1 VSKTYLP
8 YQPTQSFLLP
18 PSPLDWLPEDHLARF
33 VLDTVAVLDLSE
45 IFSYYDREVRG
56 YPPHHPMMMV
66 ALLLYA
72 YCMGVPSSRKIER
85 RTHEDIAFRVIAGN
99 THPDHTRI
107 SEFRRIHLRAL
118 TKLFVQVLRL
128 CQKMGLVK
136 LGHVALDGTK
146 IKANASKHKAMSHER
161 MIKDTARL
169 EAEVEK
175 LLQAAEQADVDEDR
189 EHGKGRRGDELPVE
203 LRRREGRLARIRAL
217 QADLVAEAQLQ
228 AHQRQAAQS
237 EEAQAEAVVGEMNNI
252 RAAKQV
258 GDRPDDQDPP
268 SSGAPTTTVPEP
280 MPEHQVPVGKDGA
293 PTAKAQR
300 NFTDADSRIMKT
312 GDGFIQGY
320 NAQAMVDEEHQII
333 VAADVSNQSP
343 DAEHLIP
350 MLDRTIDN
358 CQAVPQKMSSDTGYF
373 SEANVVRA
381 QSRGVD
387 AYIATKRQ
395 KHGDQREPAGAEPP
409 SGESDLKAQ
418 MRSKLSTPEGARVY
432 SRRKVIAE
440 PPFGQIKNRGFRS
453 FLLRGIEK
461 VRGEWSLI
469 ALSHNLLKLHKATR
483 QGPAMGTCVLVAA

>member
-1 VSKTYLP
+1 MSKTYLP

-33 VLDTVAVLDLSE
+33 VMDTVGELDLSD
-45 IFSYYDREVRG
+45 IFAYYEREVRG
-56 YPPHHPMMMV
+56 YPPHHPKMMV

-72 YCMGVPSSRKIER
+72 YCVGVASSRKIEK
-85 RTHEDIAFRVIAGN
+85 RTHEDVAFRVIAAN

-107 SEFRRIHLRAL
+107 SEFRRIHLPAL
-118 TKLFVQVLRL
+118 TRLFVQVLRL

-146 IKANASKHKAMSHER
+146 IKANASKHKAMSQER

-169 EAEVEK
+169 EAEVAK
-175 LLQAAEQADVDEDR
+175 LLATAEQADADEDA
-189 EHGKGRRGDELPVE
+189 EHGKGQRGDELPQE
-203 LRRREGRLARIRAL
+203 LRRRESRLARIRAL
-217 QADLVAEAQLQ
+217 QADLVAEAQQQ
-228 AHQRQAAQS
+228 AQQRQHAES
-237 EEAQAEAVVGEMNNI
+237 EEAQAQAVVGEMNNL
-252 RAAKQV
+252 RAAKQAAS
-258 GDRPDDQDPP
+258 RWDDDDLPPPGPP
-268 SSGAPTTTVPEP
+268 SRTVPEP

-293 PTAKAQR
+293 PVAKAQR

-320 NAQAMVDEEHQII
+320 NAQAMVDAEHQII

-350 MLDRTIDN
+350 MLDRAIDN
-358 CQAVPQKMSSDTGYF
+358 CQAVPQKMSADTGYY
-373 SEANVVRA
+373 SEANVLRA

-395 KHGDQREPAGAEPP
+395 KHGEQQGPAEATEPSE
-409 SGESDLKAQ
+409 ESEIKAQ
-418 MRSKLSTPEGARVY
+418 MRSKLAAPEGAGVY

-440 PPFGQIKNRGFRS
+440 PPFGQIKNRGFRG
-453 FLLRGIEK
+453 FLLRGMEK

-469 ALSHNLLKLHKATR
+469 TLTHNLLKMHKAR
-483 QGPAMGTCVLVAA
+483 WQGAAMGACVPVAA

>member
-72 YCMGVPSSRKIER
+72 YCVGVPSSRKIER

-237 EEAQAEAVVGEMNNI
+237 EDAQAEAVVGEMNNI

-333 VAADVSNQSP
+333 VAADVSNQCP

-418 MRSKLSTPEGARVY
+418 MRSKLATPEGARVY